1 MSVNALRGWLP
12 GLVVALGCG
21 VGSWLAVSQ
30 GQQAQELRMQQ
41 LADEVASLRRAVRAL
56 PAPAPVMPAGG
67 SAAGIPPSLEAG
79 AARPTS
85 EDLDAI
91 AARMATLL
99 KQSGAL
105 AAGPHPAEPPAP
117 PPPLTPEQHAAAT
130 RADVLVERMVSSG
143 RMTAE
148 DVREIRREL
157 SQLGGRA
164 EADALRR
171 KIVVAINQNRLTPS
185 DDAEGLP

>member
-1 MSVNALRGWLP
+1 MTVTALRGWLP
-12 GLVVALGCG
+12 GLVLALGSG

-30 GQQAQELRMQQ
+30 GQQAQELRMQR
-41 LADEVASLRRAVRAL
+41 LSDEVTLLRRAVQAL
-56 PAPAPVMPAGG
+56 PPPASVLPAGG

-105 AAGPHPAEPPAP
+105 AAGPQSSGPPAP

-130 RADVLVERMVSSG
+130 RAGALVERVVSSG

-148 DVREIRREL
+148 DVLEIRREL

-164 EADALRR
+164 EAEELRR
-171 KIVVAINQNRLTPS
+171 RIVIAINQNRLTPP

>member
-1 MSVNALRGWLP
+1 MSVIALRGWLP
-12 GLVVALGCG
+12 GLVLALGSG

-41 LADEVASLRRAVRAL
+41 LSDDVASLRRAVRAL
-56 PAPAPVMPAGG
+56 PAPASVMPPGG
-67 SAAGIPPSLEAG
+67 NAAGIPPSLEAG

-91 AARMATLL
+91 AARMVTLL

-105 AAGPHPAEPPAP
+105 AEGPRPAEPPAP

-130 RADVLVERMVSSG
+130 RADVLVERVVSSG
-143 RMTAE
+143 HMTAE
-148 DVREIRREL
+148 DVRDIRREL

-164 EADALRR
+164 EAEALRR
-171 KIVVAINQNRLTPS
+171 RIVVAINQNRLIPS